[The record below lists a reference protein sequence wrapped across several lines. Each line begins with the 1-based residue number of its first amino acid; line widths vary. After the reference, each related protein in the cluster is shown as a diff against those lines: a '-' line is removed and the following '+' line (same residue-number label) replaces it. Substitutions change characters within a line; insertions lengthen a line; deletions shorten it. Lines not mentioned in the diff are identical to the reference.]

1 MPTNPGNTNID
12 NGLETTGS
20 TKNSGNPSDPFS
32 PNKNK
37 DNQDKQTLSDL
48 TRGIQHAVNTAEE
61 VLEQHYL
68 RMLGRYFNEDNSPRM
83 ARIKVPPDSVIE
95 VPLLAL
101 VTPTA
106 LKLDELTMDMTLRI
120 DETEVKRFPGRAG
133 RVVERSSFKISVGS
147 GTREDGSPREKNQID
162 IRMTFKS
169 GDIPEGVS
177 RIMDEFTKSILPKKV
192 MPKPETEKD
201 KWKV

>member
-1 MPTNPGNTNID
+1 MPINPNNINTGNH
-12 NGLETTGS
+12 LETHGP
-20 TKNSGNPSDPFS
+20 TKSQPPPPDHSQAPKAGEG
-32 PNKNK
+32 
-37 DNQDKQTLSDL
+37 KQTLSDL

-61 VLEQHYL
+61 ILEQHYI

-95 VPLLAL
+95 APLVAL
-101 VTPTA
+101 VSPTA
-106 LKLDELTMDMTLRI
+106 LKLDELTVDMTLRI
-120 DETEVKRFPGRAG
+120 DEIEVKRLPSRAG
-133 RVVERSSFKISVGS
+133 RVVERSSFKISIGS
-147 GTREDGSPREKNQID
+147 GAREDGSSREKNQID
-162 IRMTFKS
+162 IKMIFKS

-192 MPKPETEKD
+192 IPEPETEKD

>member
-1 MPTNPGNTNID
+1 MPINPNQINTESP
-12 NGLETTGS
+12 LETHGPA
-20 TKNSGNPSDPFS
+20 NSQSAPANHSQGM
-32 PNKNK
+32 KEGEG
-37 DNQDKQTLSDL
+37 KQTLSDL

-61 VLEQHYL
+61 ILEQHYL

-83 ARIKVPPDSVIE
+83 ARIKVPPASVIE

-106 LKLDELTMDMTLRI
+106 LKLDEMVLDMTLRI

-169 GDIPEGVS
+169 GDVPEGVS
-177 RIMDEFTKSILPKKV
+177 RIMEEFTKSILPKKLI
-192 MPKPETEKD
+192 PKPETEKD